1 MHLYTTDSN
10 NLINNKKAF
19 INFLNSNSWNIFQEN
34 WLYWNVRSSQ
44 FRELRNERSSD
55 LNLEINNRIYR
66 QHVDA
71 MEERPLAGTF
81 LFVSSG
87 GAKYH
92 VVLETTNEGGVRI
105 SWRRTSVRPRGIQI
119 SPTWHHPARY
129 TASTKEAVLKEL
141 EELHVTRDMSHA
153 ACSFL
158 GIDD

>member
-1 MHLYTTDSN
+1 M
-10 NLINNKKAF
+10 NKRSF
-19 INFLNSNSWNIFQEN
+19 IDFLNSNSWNIFQEN

-44 FRELRNERSSD
+44 FRELRNERSLD

-87 GAKYH
+87 GARYH
-92 VVLETTNEGGVRI
+92 VVLEMTCEGGVRI
-105 SWRRTSVRPRGIQI
+105 AWTRTNIRPRGVQKC
-119 SPTWHHPARY
+119 PTWHHTARY
-129 TASTKEAVLKEL
+129 TSTTKDAVLKRL
-141 EELHVTRDMSHA
+141 ETLRLTRDMSHA
-153 ACSFL
+153 ACLFL